1 MTAPRLSIATD
12 RGRMY
17 ARTPGGEPMHPSIT
31 NILEVLSADME
42 WWEALCAA
50 RLAIEHAPALADV
63 HAMPRGRAKW
73 DRERAAKD
81 WLMGAAARDRD
92 ECAERGDFVHDYAEV
107 FAKRTIGDA
116 TDADVDAAR
125 ERAVAGGAG
134 AYLPHFEAFWARWE
148 PVVIVPEATV
158 WNDTVGYAGTTDLL
172 CQIAVAGRAVNVI
185 LDYKTK
191 RALYTSRGVEKSD
204 LKPLT
209 AMQLAAAAFAEEMW
223 VDGKGWGSLPFVP
236 EIGLGVVIGPDGFA
250 VRQYNIHAPI
260 VWDAFKAL
268 RVGWDFKGADLM
280 TSRLTGPDALILPDA
295 IPTRPRTLV
304 AV

>member
-1 MTAPRLSIATD
+1 M
-12 RGRMY
+12 
-17 ARTPGGEPMHPSIT
+17 
-31 NILEVLSADME
+31 
-42 WWEALCAA
+42 
-50 RLAIEHAPALADV
+50 
-63 HAMPRGRAKW
+63 
-73 DRERAAKD
+73 
-81 WLMGAAARDRD
+81 
-92 ECAERGDFVHDYAEV
+92 
-107 FAKRTIGDA
+107 
-116 TDADVDAAR
+116 
-125 ERAVAGGAG
+125 
-134 AYLPHFEAFWARWE
+134 
-148 PVVIVPEATV
+148 IVPEATV

-172 CQIAVAGRAVNVI
+172 CQIEVAGRAVNVI